1 MVELFD
7 KLKEGIDKVSIKA
20 KETLEIT
27 KIKGQISKIQEQKRK
42 AFEELGSIV
51 YEMINSETFDM
62 DKLKEK
68 AEAIKEFERQI
79 KEKEQEILE
88 VQAKAQ
94 QEIEGLKAE
103 SKTTNVCECG
113 AIIPEGSK
121 FCVKCGKKVEI
132 KEEAQ
137 TEKAPSTSQ
146 HCECG
151 AVIPPGAKFCVK
163 CGRRLMPQ

>member
-1 MVELFD
+1 MAEFFD

-20 KETLEIT
+20 KETIEIN

-51 YEMINSETFDM
+51 YEMLNSETLDIE
-62 DKLKEK
+62 KLKEK
-68 AEAIKEFERQI
+68 AEAIKDFDRQI
-79 KEKEQEILE
+79 KEKEKEIIE
-88 VQAKAQ
+88 VQTKAQ
-94 QEIEGLKAE
+94 QEIEGLK
-103 SKTTNVCECG
+103 SLNKCECG

-132 KEEAQ
+132 KEEETAKPEQ
-137 TEKAPSTSQ
+137 KSETALR
-146 HCECG
+146 CECG

-163 CGRRLMPQ
+163 CGRQLMSQ